1 MQIYQISLT
10 YHHSCTFLTE
20 KTIHSQNSVNPLTI
34 NQIIPPTLLYT
45 SPYNSKR
52 PMLIFAS
59 AFYHFVFPLISKSVV
74 PSIRETGTVPVF
86 SVSCSRLLYFLQRF
100 HNIHRYNIRIITIAQ
115 RQYPLIQFLVIIIF
129 IKERCC
135 LSYIPNQFMPL
146 HGSKP
151 LRQ

>member
-74 PSIRETGTVPVF
+74 PSFRETGTVPVF
-86 SVSCSRLLYFLQRF
+86 RSKNLSRCSVHNDSFHSLIIPPNTLSILKNDPGSLLSISLSTLSISFT
-100 HNIHRYNIRIITIAQ
+100 HCRILSISSSSISG
-115 RQYPLIQFLVIIIF
+115 LI
-129 IKERCC
+129 
-135 LSYIPNQFMPL
+135 LS
-146 HGSKP
+146 
-151 LRQ
+151 